1 MYVQPASSDNG
12 TALGAACLLAIK
24 DNQKIFDILAFSD
37 QALFTF
43 NRFSRKAE
51 LRLTTKH
58 SKK

>member
-1 MYVQPASSDNG
+1 MQSHK
-12 TALGAACLLAIK
+12 LQFLKLAKNLIISLAH
-24 DNQKIFDILAFSD
+24 NQKIFDILAYSD

-58 SKK
+58 IKK